1 MLFKMTSQFS
11 LESLK
16 NYVLLDWIRFL
27 ISKEVVSLCCT
38 SKGIKEIIDSNY
50 SVWEHCL
57 SVQPLFVK
65 SDRMVLPRIQRNRQC
80 CVWHLYLWH
89 KIETTATFTYLLS
102 NIDSYSFS
110 SGLVRSTFRRIK
122 EISGDESMRYGAH
135 KLQLHEM
142 ISKHLLSTDVDDIE
156 EVVAGLEA
164 LKVLSRPFMNIIVNP
179 DIFSAS
185 SPSVSAQC
193 VFRAM
198 LVHHDNLR
206 ILEAAF
212 NASTNMSLNRNYALC
227 FISGGFV
234 DTFKNLVLK
243 SFVISSRVVL
253 LAGLNSLRNVYD
265 PLHISLDDLEV

>member
-1 MLFKMTSQFS
+1 MTLRFT

-38 SKGIKEIIDSNY
+38 SQGIKEVLDSNY

-65 SDRMVLPRIQRNRQC
+65 ANRMVLPRNQRNRQC

-89 KIETTATFTYLLS
+89 KIETTASFIYLLS
-102 NIDSYSFS
+102 NMDSYSFS
-110 SGLVRSTFRRIK
+110 SGLVRSTFRRIQ
-122 EISGDESMRYGAH
+122 EMSGDESMRYSAH

-142 ISKHLLSTDVDDIE
+142 ISKHLLSTDVDDVE

-164 LKVLSRPFMNIIVNP
+164 LKVLSRPFISIIVHP
-179 DIFSAS
+179 DLFAAS
-185 SPSVSAQC
+185 SSSASAQC
-193 VFRAM
+193 VVRAI
-198 LVHHDNLR
+198 LVHHDDLR

-212 NASTNMSLNRNYALC
+212 NASTNMALNRNYALC
-227 FISGGFV
+227 FISEGFIDV
-234 DTFKNLVLK
+234 FRNLAVK
-243 SFVISSRVVL
+243 SSVISSRIVL
-253 LAGLNSLRNVYD
+253 LAGLNSLKNIYD
-265 PLHISLDDLEV
+265 PLHISPDELEVQI